1 MIIVVIIIN
10 VSYHKVWV
18 FFFFSYTTIN
28 NGNAF
33 CEDHRGVLTV
43 YSLEMSLA
51 HGY

>member
-18 FFFFSYTTIN
+18 FFFYTTIN

-43 YSLEMSLA
+43 YNLEMSLA